1 MAKVSKNPVKE
12 MPKKESKQSSRSV
25 EEIEADLQL
34 PESSDESGEESSE
47 EAGEASEDSL
57 SDESDEEL
65 AGLDDEESII
75 SKSGHSVNKTV
86 ESKSIS
92 KDGKS
97 KKQQRGIIY
106 IGRIPHGFY
115 EDEMSKYFE
124 QFGPIINLRL
134 SRNKKTGKSKHFGF
148 IEFGSYDVAKIAAET
163 MNNYLLFGHLLK
175 CEVVDS
181 SHEDLFK
188 DANKKFKVIP
198 WGKIS
203 KEKNDAPKSK
213 ERWGE
218 LIEMHENSKLRKQ
231 KELKEKGIDF
241 DLASI

>member
-1 MAKVSKNPVKE
+1 MAKINSKTVGDA
-12 MPKKESKQSSRSV
+12 PKKDDKHSARSV
-25 EEIEADLQL
+25 EDIEADLQL
-34 PESSDESGEESSE
+34 PESSDESDDGSSKESE
-47 EAGEASEDSL
+47 DVDDSL
-57 SDESDEEL
+57 SDESDEDL
-65 AGLDDEESII
+65 AGLDEDESII
-75 SKSGHSVNKTV
+75 NKTGHSVNKTI
-86 ESKSIS
+86 ESKRTS
-92 KDGKS
+92 KDGS
-97 KKQQRGIIY
+97 GKKQQRGIIY

-134 SRNKKTGKSKHFGF
+134 SRNKKTGKSKHYGF
-148 IEFGSYDVAKIAAET
+148 IEFGSFEVAKIAAET

-175 CEVVDS
+175 CEIVES
-181 SHEDLFK
+181 SHEALFK
-188 DANKKFKVIP
+188 DANKKFKVVP

-231 KELKEKGIDF
+231 EELKTKGIDF
-241 DLASI
+241 DLTSI